1 MPDFDPFSWRSL
13 AQSMRPPREST
24 RLCRRFRDSR
34 LQARSGCAM
43 IIGKRSIP
51 NSAPRI
57 GGPPIDT
64 SQASRP
70 ERQRRAKL
78 IPACCNVVRLASSEA
93 SRQSPKCKGR
103 RANVNDETRVL
114 GVRIFTRTAAKSVPS
129 RIARATRCRID
140 CCVQLASS
148 ATPSR
153 RTARGGDA
161 SFACRCAAISGFSA
175 RSGSECRIKPWM
187 SECAMHS
194 RTSRASIAFRHW

>member
-103 RANVNDETRVL
+103 RANLV
-114 GVRIFTRTAAKSVPS
+114 
-129 RIARATRCRID
+129 
-140 CCVQLASS
+140 
-148 ATPSR
+148 
-153 RTARGGDA
+153 
-161 SFACRCAAISGFSA
+161 
-175 RSGSECRIKPWM
+175 
-187 SECAMHS
+187 
-194 RTSRASIAFRHW
+194 SIAAPLLAHLDHDRNWQKEPWLENGRRMLGCLPAADRSLPKKFEALVTNIGVASHGLTIYLPS

>member
-103 RANVNDETRVL
+103 RANVNDETRVSASAYLPALPRNQCLPELLEQPGAVSIVACNWHHLLHHHAERRAAATPALPAGARRYL
-114 GVRIFTRTAAKSVPS
+114 GFPRDQAPNA
-129 RIARATRCRID
+129 
-140 CCVQLASS
+140 ASS
-148 ATPSR
+148 RGCRNVQCTP
-153 RTARGGDA
+153 ARQGLL
-161 SFACRCAAISGFSA
+161 
-175 RSGSECRIKPWM
+175 
-187 SECAMHS
+187 
-194 RTSRASIAFRHW
+194 